1 MCTRQLL
8 VIYRIESEVVSKG
21 KEWDEFA
28 RGVASWTPRGQRR
41 TPAAGHRR
49 GHSHLV
55 TQITAASC
63 HDVTL
68 YSPFIQADEIQG
80 GSSSAFNVQTQI
92 KLESLDS
99 SQYLSSGNVPTPR
112 ALHRKKILYWMQ
124 LASSQCG
131 ISTKPLSERRPDMH
145 ETPVAAVYLPWRTG
159 CTARLAARHLS
170 RPPAFDQFNVILS
183 ITWN

>member
-1 MCTRQLL
+1 M
-8 VIYRIESEVVSKG
+8 
-21 KEWDEFA
+21 
-28 RGVASWTPRGQRR
+28 ASWTPRGQRR

-80 GSSSAFNVQTQI
+80 GSSCAFNVQTQI

-112 ALHRKKILYWMQ
+112 ALHRKKN
-124 LASSQCG
+124 
-131 ISTKPLSERRPDMH
+131 PL
-145 ETPVAAVYLPWRTG
+145 LN
-159 CTARLAARHLS
+159 AAREFPVWHFHKASFRKTTRHARNTSSSCIFTLANRMH
-170 RPPAFDQFNVILS
+170 RPPGCSSPVETSSL
-183 ITWN
+183 